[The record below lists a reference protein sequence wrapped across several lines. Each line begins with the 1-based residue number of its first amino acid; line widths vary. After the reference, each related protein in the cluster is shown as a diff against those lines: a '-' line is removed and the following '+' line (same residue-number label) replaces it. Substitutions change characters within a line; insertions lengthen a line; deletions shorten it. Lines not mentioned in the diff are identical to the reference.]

1 MLQLLLLTL
10 RRPLLPL
17 PLLPLLLLLLPP
29 LLLLL
34 LRRLL
39 LLLLLGR
46 QAGKKAGK
54 QAGKQVAK
62 PGSQADRQTD
72 GRAVP
77 ARSVVRLSS
86 RRRLLALA
94 RAARAARG
102 ACAPRPEMSVAS
114 GACGEGWADAGDFWH
129 EPGNCALPVT
139 ALRVM
144 FGLAL
149 ALSALGLAL
158 TYAQYRALLRVGR
171 TVLRAEQAQTVLNVL
186 LCVVVA
192 ASCGIKLAGQYADSL
207 IPWCPTCGALMM
219 AIFTLL
225 ICTSAI
231 FVYRHLAFIVSQMG
245 AEAHSE
251 ALGAGSVALF
261 LRANRW
267 VPPSLVACALC
278 EATMVYATIN
288 ASSPA
293 QLKLNRQLL
302 AVSLSGLII
311 VIGGAL
317 FPSVLGEIVDALETV
332 IDLCSDAQ
340 KAEEVKAKIHVL
352 RETVKQSRQSAV
364 LYPLIL
370 LPLGFVPQA
379 AFLWSFWGALCHSAA
394 GLCVSIMSLA
404 SFPTSLRRHS
414 SVKTSSVKPHPN
426 QHLRQ
431 NTGGTGSSAS
441 APPAAAPG

>member
-1 MLQLLLLTL
+1 
-10 RRPLLPL
+10 
-17 PLLPLLLLLLPP
+17 
-29 LLLLL
+29 
-34 LRRLL
+34 
-39 LLLLLGR
+39 
-46 QAGKKAGK
+46 
-54 QAGKQVAK
+54 
-62 PGSQADRQTD
+62 
-72 GRAVP
+72 
-77 ARSVVRLSS
+77 
-86 RRRLLALA
+86 
-94 RAARAARG
+94 
-102 ACAPRPEMSVAS
+102 MSVAS

-158 TYAQYRALLRVGR
+158 TYAQYHALLRVGR

-186 LCVVVA
+186 MCVGVA
-192 ASCGIKLAGQYADSL
+192 ALCGIKLSGQYADGL
-207 IPWCPTCGALMM
+207 MPWCPACGALLV
-219 AIFTLL
+219 AIFTLF
-225 ICTSAI
+225 ICTTAI

-267 VPPSLVACALC
+267 VLPSLVACALC
-278 EATMVYATIN
+278 EATMVYAATTN

-293 QLKLNRQLL
+293 QLELNRQLL
-302 AVSLSGLII
+302 AVSLSGLFI
-311 VIGGAL
+311 VINGAL
-317 FPSVLGEIVDALETV
+317 IPSVLGEIVDALETV

-340 KAEEVKAKIHVL
+340 KAEEVKKKIHVL
-352 RETVKQSRQSAV
+352 RETVKYSRQSAV
-364 LYPLIL
+364 LCPLIL
-370 LPLGFVPQA
+370 LPLGFVRRA
-379 AFLWSFWGALCHSAA
+379 AFLWAFWGALANSAA
-394 GLCVSIMSLA
+394 GLTASIISLA
-404 SFPTSLRRHS
+404 SFSTSLRRHS

-431 NTGGTGSSAS
+431 NTKGTGNSAS